1 MFREP
6 ARKKM
11 TAELV
16 EPFVY
21 PEEEK
26 DLSPYVPYS
35 LKAADVVTL
44 H

>member
-35 LKAADVVTL
+35 LKVDDVATL